1 MSAIDPEGCEQMS
14 ETATGRQLRGWD
26 AATWRTASADP
37 NLRSTVVALALLD
50 RAPDWH
56 RLQHRFERLLAFV
69 PVLRMRPVHGAVGL
83 SAPRLV
89 LDPDFDLDVHLR
101 RYRLAGRGTWED
113 VLAEA
118 RRMSLT
124 DFDRDRPLWE
134 ACLVE
139 GLPGGRAAFIL
150 KLHHAIAD
158 GQATVLI
165 GLSLF
170 ELSPDVNPNEP
181 EPPVAVVA
189 EDVTLTD
196 VSRADL
202 ADNMRRGTDV
212 LKGAAQV
219 LAGLALGTVTDPV
232 RTWTRALE
240 LVASVGR
247 FAAVPDGALST
258 VMTGRGTT
266 YRFAAFDL
274 PFAGLRTAAK
284 VYDRSV
290 NDAFMAAVGVGL
302 DRYHARHGE
311 PVDEL
316 RFNVPISLR
325 GDPGDRSGNASNAVT
340 IARFPIPIA
349 GLTLRERMD
358 TAHELVARWRA
369 EPALRLA
376 DPLAD
381 ISWVIP
387 VPMLAQAAQAS
398 DVTTSNVPGPPIPLY
413 LAGARMVGAYP
424 LVATIGA
431 AVNVTMVTYD
441 GSAFIGISADERAVP
456 DLAHLVDDLRAGFA
470 EVTGA
475 AVGPSDPLATPHRGD
490 GTPKAR
496 AVRTGD

>member
-1 MSAIDPEGCEQMS
+1 MTDTPA
-14 ETATGRQLRGWD
+14 GRQLRGWD
-26 AATWRTASADP
+26 AATWRTASSDP
-37 NLRSTVVALALLD
+37 SLRSTVVALALLD
-50 RAPDWH
+50 KAPDWD
-56 RLQHRFERLLAFV
+56 RLRYRFERLLAFV
-69 PVLRMRPVHGAVGL
+69 PVLRMRPIHGAMGV

-101 RYRLAGRGTWED
+101 RYRLAGRGSWGD
-113 VLAEA
+113 LLLEA

-139 GLPGGRAAFIL
+139 GLPGGRAALIL

-170 ELSPDVNPNEP
+170 ELSAEVNPDEP
-181 EPPVAVVA
+181 EPPVTPVA
-189 EDVTLTD
+189 EDVTMRD

-202 ADNMRRGTDV
+202 VDNVRRGGDV
-212 LKGAAQV
+212 LKGIAQV
-219 LAGLALGTVTDPV
+219 VAGLALGTVTDPV

-240 LVASVGR
+240 LAASVSR

-274 PFAGLRTAAK
+274 PFAGLRSAAK
-284 VYDRSV
+284 AHDRSI
-290 NDAFMAAVGVGL
+290 NDAFMAAVGLGL
-302 DRYHARHGE
+302 DRYHARHGA

-325 GDPGDRSGNASNAVT
+325 GDPGDRSGQASNAVT

-349 GLTLRERMD
+349 GLTVQERMD
-358 TAHELVARWRA
+358 VAHDLVARWRS

-381 ISWVIP
+381 VSWVIP

-398 DVTTSNVPGPPIPLY
+398 DVTTSNVPGPPVPLY

-431 AVNVTMVTYD
+431 AVNVTLVTYD
-441 GSAFIGISADERAVP
+441 GSAFVGISADERAVP
-456 DLAHLVDDLRAGFA
+456 DLDELVEDLRAGFA
-470 EVTGA
+470 EVTGGR
-475 AVGPSDPLATPHRGD
+475 VGPADPLAAGHRGD

-496 AVRTGD
+496 AVRSDA

>member
-1 MSAIDPEGCEQMS
+1 MSDQE
-14 ETATGRQLRGWD
+14 TGRQLRGWD
-26 AATWRTASADP
+26 AATWRTAAGDP
-37 NLRSTVVALALLD
+37 TMRSTVVALALLD
-50 RAPDWH
+50 RAPDWD
-56 RLQHRFERLLAFV
+56 RLRQRFDRLVALV
-69 PVLRMRPVHGAVGL
+69 PVMRMRPVHGAVGIA
-83 SAPRLV
+83 APRLV

-101 RYRLAGRGTWED
+101 RYRLAGRGSWAE

-134 ACLVE
+134 ACVVE

-150 KLHHAIAD
+150 KLHHAVAD
-158 GQATVLI
+158 GQATVMI

-170 ELSPDVNPNEP
+170 ELSAEVNPQ
-181 EPPVAVVA
+181 EPPVPDVVPA
-189 EDVTLTD
+189 PDITLTD
-196 VSRADL
+196 VSRADI
-202 ADNMRRGTDV
+202 ADNVRRGV
-212 LKGAAQV
+212 NLVKGAAAV
-219 LAGLALGTVTDPV
+219 AAGLAVGTVTDPV
-232 RTWTRALE
+232 RTWTRVLE
-240 LVASVGR
+240 LAASVGR
-247 FAAVPDGALST
+247 FAAVPDAALSS

-274 PFAGLRTAAK
+274 PFEDLRAAAK
-284 VYDRSV
+284 AVDRSV
-290 NDAFMAAVGVGL
+290 NDAFMAAVGIGL
-302 DRYHARHGE
+302 DRYHARHDA

-325 GDPGDRSGNASNAVT
+325 GDPGDRSGRASNAVT
-340 IARFPIPIA
+340 IARFPMPIA
-349 GLTLRERMD
+349 GLSVAERMD
-358 TAHELVARWRA
+358 AAHELVARWRA

-381 ISWVIP
+381 ISWMIP

-398 DVTTSNVPGPPIPLY
+398 DVTTSNVPGPPVPLF

-441 GSAFIGISADERAVP
+441 GSAFVGISADERAVP
-456 DLAHLVDDLRAGFA
+456 DLEALVQDLRHGFGA
-470 EVTGA
+470 VTGRP
-475 AVGPSDPLATPHRGD
+475 VGPPDPLAAPHRGD

-496 AVRTGD
+496 AVRSTD